1 MTAPLYQTGDVVQ
14 LKSGGPKMT
23 VICNIDTSALDETNT
38 SRYCTVR
45 CYWFDATLM
54 PKIADFA
61 EATLVKGSAA
71 AKPLRGG

>member
-1 MTAPLYQTGDVVQ
+1 MPTYQTGDVVQ

-23 VICNIDTSALDETNT
+23 VMCNIDTSALEETNT

-61 EATLVKGSAA
+61 EATLIAVSQRKKRGSTQ
-71 AKPLRGG
+71 L